1 VSEEEVA
8 AMRRCAGDVARIYA
22 RMPQVLR
29 ALDDATLH
37 EMGYPE
43 GTLAIARDVWPLPD
57 LTIARVDMIACGD
70 GFRAIECNADTPA
83 FVMETH
89 RMNGALCTEFGFGD
103 PNAGA
108 ERHLQNTLKS
118 AILAGIAALARPC
131 DGTPYV
137 AFTAFRSAPED
148 RETTRYQR
156 TLAAGIDGIETAF
169 VPLDELRID
178 SDALYDAAGRTID
191 VLFRLWPIETFAKER
206 DPETGAEIGSMLFD
220 LVLRRRVALINPPA
234 GFLLQSKAVQAI
246 VWGLYEAGTFFDG
259 DERAA
264 IARSFLPTYLDAPP
278 SGDYVAKPVLG
289 REGVSIEIV
298 AGELRASSIE
308 RTFDEVPMAYQQYVR
323 MPLVE
328 ARTASGLELL
338 SALHTCFIVAGE
350 PTAVG
355 MRLGGPITD
364 YAAYFLP
371 LGYRRGRRAPHHRC

>member
-1 VSEEEVA
+1 
-8 AMRRCAGDVARIYA
+8 MRRCASDVARIYA
-22 RMPQVLR
+22 RMPEVLR
-29 ALDDATLH
+29 ALDDATLC
-37 EMGYPE
+37 EMGYPKA
-43 GTLAIARDVWPLPD
+43 TLAIAREVWPLPD
-57 LTIARVDMIACGD
+57 LTIARVDMIAHGD

-89 RMNGALCTEFGFGD
+89 RMNGMLCAEFGFDD
-103 PNAGA
+103 PNAEA
-108 ERHLQNTLKS
+108 ERHLRETLES

-131 DGTPYV
+131 PGVPFV
-137 AFTAFRSAPED
+137 AFTAFRNAPED

-156 TLAAGIDGIETAF
+156 ALASGIDGIETAF

-178 SDALYDAAGRTID
+178 SEALYDASGRVID
-191 VLFRLWPIETFAKER
+191 VLFRLWPIETLAKER
-206 DPETGAEIGSMLFD
+206 DPESDAPIGAMLFD
-220 LVLRRRVALINPPA
+220 LVLRRRLALINPPA
-234 GFLLQSKAVQAI
+234 GFLLQSKAVQAV
-246 VWGLYEAGTFFDG
+246 VWGLYEAGTFFDA

-298 AGELRASSIE
+298 AEELRASSVE
-308 RTFDEVPMAYQQYVR
+308 RGFDEVPMAYQQYVA

-328 ARTASGLELL
+328 ARTASGLELM
-338 SALHTCFIVAGE
+338 SALHTCFLVAGE

-364 YAAYFLP
+364 SAAYFLP
-371 LGYRRGRRAPHHRC
+371 LGYRRGRPLHHRC